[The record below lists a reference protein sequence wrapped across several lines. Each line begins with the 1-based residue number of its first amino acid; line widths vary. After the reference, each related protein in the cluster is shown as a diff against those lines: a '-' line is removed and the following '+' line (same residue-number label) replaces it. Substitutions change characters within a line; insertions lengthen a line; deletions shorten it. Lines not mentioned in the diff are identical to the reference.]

1 MSVEPDGPG
10 RIRTA
15 AVISHVGFEDLGLLA
30 PLLARRG
37 VAVRHIDA
45 PRADLAS
52 LDPANPDLLVVLGG
66 PIGAYE
72 TGPYPFLV
80 RETAIIEARL
90 AADRPTLGVCLGAQL
105 MAKAMGARVY
115 PSGVKEIG
123 WSPLNLSAAG
133 RRSCLAPA
141 GAPGLSVLHWHG
153 DTFDLPDGAV
163 HLASSAACDNQAFG
177 WGVNG
182 LGLQFHLE
190 TDAAALESWFVGH
203 AVELAA
209 AGLSVEALRADSA
222 RLAPACNAAGRAVLA
237 AWLDGLSSGEGR
249 GGPAAP

>member
-1 MSVEPDGPG
+1 MNAEPDAQR

-15 AVISHVGFEDLGLLA
+15 AVLSHVGFEDLGLLA
-30 PLLARRG
+30 PLLAERS
-37 VAVRHIDA
+37 VAVRHLDA
-45 PRADLAS
+45 PRADLATF
-52 LDPANPDLLVVLGG
+52 DPADPDLLVVLGG

-72 TGPYPFLV
+72 TASYPFLT

-90 AADRPTLGVCLGAQL
+90 AADLPTLGVCLGAQL

-115 PSGVKEIG
+115 PSGIKEIG
-123 WSPLNLSAAG
+123 WSPLRLSAAG
-133 RRSCLAPA
+133 RRSCLAPV
-141 GAPGLSVLHWHG
+141 GAPGVSVLHWHG
-153 DTFDLPDGAV
+153 DTFDMPEGAV
-163 HLASSAACDNQAFG
+163 HLASSALCENQAFL

-190 TDAAALESWFVGH
+190 TGQAALESWFVGH

-209 AGLSVEALRADSA
+209 AGLSVAALRADGA
-222 RLAPACNAAGRAVLA
+222 RFAPACNAAGREVLA
-237 AWLDGLSSGEGR
+237 AWLDSLASDGGR